1 MEYKRFDQSIVLRL
15 DPGEEILEKIKE
27 LSIKENITL
36 ASVQG
41 IGALN
46 EFTIGLFKIEE
57 KNFVANTFQ
66 GSYEMVSLL
75 GTINTMDG
83 AFYSHLHMSAADEKG
98 HMFGGH
104 LSKAVTSAT
113 CEIIITLIEG
123 NVDRKYD
130 EGTGLNIFDFN
141 R

>member
-57 KNFVANTFQ
+57 KTLLQIPFREATKW
-66 GSYEMVSLL
+66 SL
-75 GTINTMDG
+75 
-83 AFYSHLHMSAADEKG
+83 
-98 HMFGGH
+98 
-104 LSKAVTSAT
+104 
-113 CEIIITLIEG
+113 C
-123 NVDRKYD
+123 
-130 EGTGLNIFDFN
+130 
-141 R
+141 